1 MTVSIDIS
9 VLGHGLRTAA
19 ISTAFSLV
27 VGLWLAW
34 LLVNRRFP
42 GRRELGALATAS
54 LALPAPVICDYA
66 FFTPAFAWTWG
77 LAAAAMLS
85 ATPMLIRAGR
95 MAFTSLD
102 PIYANAARTLGAS
115 EWRVFWRVEIPQIWR
130 SAAAATAVAFARVLA
145 ELVVGILIAV
155 RLGR

>member
-9 VLGHGLRTAA
+9 VLGHCLRTAA
-19 ISTAFSLV
+19 LSIAFSLV
-27 VGLWLAW
+27 LGWWLAR
-34 LLVNRRFP
+34 LLVSQRFP

-66 FFTPAFAWTWG
+66 FFAPGFAWTWG
-77 LAAAAMLS
+77 LAGAAMLS

-95 MAFTSLD
+95 TAFASLD
-102 PIYANAARTLGAS
+102 PVHANAARTLGAS

-145 ELVVGILIAV
+145 ELVVGIVIAV

>member
-19 ISTAFSLV
+19 ISTAVSLV
-27 VGLWLAW
+27 LGLWLAW

-42 GRRELGALATAS
+42 LRRELGALATAS

-66 FFTPAFAWTWG
+66 FFTPAIAWTWG
-77 LAAAAMLS
+77 LAASAMLS

-95 MAFTSLD
+95 TAFTSLD
-102 PIYANAARTLGAS
+102 PVYANAARTLGAS

-130 SAAAATAVAFARVLA
+130 PAAAATAVVFARVLA
-145 ELVVGILIAV
+145 ELAVGILIAV